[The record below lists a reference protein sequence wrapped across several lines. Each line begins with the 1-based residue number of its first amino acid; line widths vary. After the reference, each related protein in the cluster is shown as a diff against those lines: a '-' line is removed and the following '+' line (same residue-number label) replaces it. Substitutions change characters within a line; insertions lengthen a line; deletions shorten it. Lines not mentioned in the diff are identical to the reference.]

1 MGRASERPAFVPVW
15 RARRLGGLGGWAAGA
30 RDWPDSV
37 TIVSKVGESRVF
49 GAKMVESSWDGRLE

>member
-15 RARRLGGLGGWAAGA
+15 RARRLGGWAAGA

-49 GAKMVESSWDGRLE
+49 GAKMVESSGDGRLE